1 MDFFVSRYPTHKL
14 NLDSGWNSLP
24 TIVEGCC
31 LDPQVSSPLLI
42 DFLLQA
48 LPCIHELCNCID
60 LVFLN
65 HFIHYLE
72 IGMRLSSIFLWTPM
86 VDFSHP
92 CTLSH

>member
-1 MDFFVSRYPTHKL
+1 MDFFVSRYPTQKL

-31 LDPQVSSPLLI
+31 LDPQVSSPLI

-48 LPCIHELCNCID
+48 LSCIHELCNCSD
-60 LVFLN
+60 LVFFN

-72 IGMRLSSIFLWTPM
+72 IGVQISSIFCGLLWWISRIPA
-86 VDFSHP
+86 
-92 CTLSH
+92 L